1 MVYGRWDGRR
11 WDGGA
16 WGRKTVGRETLGRKT
31 LGRKTLRRQ
40 TLVEYLIYDCHF
52 FEYARELQ
60 LRIFTMPFILF
71 LNSFDCCNFRAT
83 NQLGESTVEAFCTV
97 VSPLQMCLVSPES
110 VPSAGWKLG
119 ISNFPRRPLTID
131 PGSLEVEQE
140 GVQLFPNINRHRI
153 NQRLEGVNNTI
164 IIEFIINVLKIHI
177 YFLFFHPLNSLIDA
191 AILVLQYSSNYKLNN
206 NSLNEVPS
214 YRPDSTKS
222 LLSQRLS
229 SYRLPSHHLPSQR
242 RSS

>member
-1 MVYGRWDGRR
+1 MHENCSCEFLPCHLFYSLTHSTAATSEQPISWANPL
-11 WDGGA
+11 WKPSA
-16 WGRKTVGRETLGRKT
+16 QL
-31 LGRKTLRRQ
+31 
-40 TLVEYLIYDCHF
+40 LVRF
-52 FEYARELQ
+52 
-60 LRIFTMPFILF
+60 
-71 LNSFDCCNFRAT
+71 
-83 NQLGESTVEAFCTV
+83 
-97 VSPLQMCLVSPES
+97 MCLASPES

-119 ISNFPRRPLTID
+119 ISNFSRRPLTID

-164 IIEFIINVLKIHI
+164 IIEFIINVLKIHV

-229 SYRLPSHHLPSQR
+229 SYRLPSHRLPSQR
-242 RSS
+242 LSS